1 MAHAWN
7 RSFINS
13 GSNPPPPG
21 VDFGVP
27 SPHGNPVFPSGT
39 TFPASADPVFPP
51 GFSSDSVDSNKNGQS
66 TSGSGDKDF
75 VSVAE
80 QLFPP
85 GKMADLQEKFW
96 SDPTQMYIG
105 KY

>member
-27 SPHGNPVFPSGT
+27 PPQGNPV
-39 TFPASADPVFPP
+39 FPASADPVFPP